1 MKLLTAATLLALT
14 TFVSGCGAEDPTT
27 TGPPASPSEQSPSEE
42 ASAGAGAGDRDSD
55 KEGDSAGDG
64 DGDASNSPSP
74 EAPSPAGKQVLIG
87 TVGNPDEPEAFV
99 IGLTDRSGKPVD
111 TLPAGEYQVKVTD
124 PATFH
129 NFHLTG
135 PGVDEATSVSSTGKV
150 TWTVTLK
157 PGSYTFICDPHPHM
171 KGKVTVT

>member
-14 TFVSGCGAEDPTT
+14 TFVSGCGAEDATT
-27 TGPPASPSEQSPSEE
+27 TGPPASPSEQSPSEKAS
-42 ASAGAGAGDRDSD
+42 ASAGDGDS
-55 KEGDSAGDG
+55 DSAGDG
-64 DGDASNSPSP
+64 DDSEGEGDATKSPSP

-87 TVGNPDEPEAFV
+87 TVGNPNDPEAFV